1 MIGMLSPDKMRL
13 VMLDG
18 SGAAVIAKED
28 VRGLDV
34 KDRAN
39 DKVGEV
45 DDLVIDVS
53 AGRVRLLKV
62 GSGGVLGI
70 GRDHRLVPVDVVES
84 VAGDSIFLTAMKALV
99 KSTPTWGDIDGEAFL
114 TEVYRH
120 YGCRPFWSEGYQ
132 EPDWIRSE

>member
-1 MIGMLSPDKMRL
+1 
-13 VMLDG
+13 
-18 SGAAVIAKED
+18 
-28 VRGLDV
+28 
-34 KDRAN
+34 
-39 DKVGEV
+39 
-45 DDLVIDVS
+45 
-53 AGRVRLLKV
+53 
-62 GSGGVLGI
+62 
-70 GRDHRLVPVDVVES
+70 VDVVES